1 MWHRKISLFMVSIF
15 ASLMFA
21 SLFANSADVDNC
33 DVFGHIH
40 RYQAKSP
47 QKSQL
52 QSKSSSPAGM
62 SDDECHAGKMI
73 SVFSFLPKARL
84 AFRPPSLPQ
93 AFKIVPVLRD
103 DSPHPLLEPFRR
115 PPRNS

>member
-1 MWHRKISLFMVSIF
+1 MVSLF
-15 ASLMFA
+15 ASLMVA
-21 SLFANSADVDNC
+21 SLFANSADLDNC

-40 RYQAKSP
+40 RYQVKS
-47 QKSQL
+47 L
-52 QSKSSSPAGM
+52 QETPLQYKSSSPAGK

-73 SVFSFLPKARL
+73 SVFSFLPKVRL
-84 AFRPPSLPQ
+84 AFRPPALPQ
-93 AFKIVPVLRD
+93 AFKIVSVLND